1 MHSHS
6 LRITSFGCYFPGQM
20 SDLQKMIGRM
30 KDRKIQKF
38 EQVCQEMVTSANPTE
53 GGFLESCRS
62 LGLSAK
68 VAENMVYEYF
78 GMSVSEMTRLL
89 QGRQYGA

>member
-1 MHSHS
+1 MVA
-6 LRITSFGCYFPGQM
+6 IFPDKCQICK
-20 SDLQKMIGRM
+20 KMIGRM
-30 KDRKIQKF
+30 KDRKTQKF

-78 GMSVSEMTRLL
+78 GMSVSEMTWLL
-89 QGRQYGA
+89 KGR

>member
-1 MHSHS
+1 MHGYS
-6 LRITSFGCYFPGQM
+6 LRITRIGCYFSIQM
-20 SDLQKMIGRM
+20 PDLQKMIGRM
-30 KDRKIQKF
+30 KDRKTQKF

-78 GMSVSEMTRLL
+78 GMSVSEMTWLL
-89 QGRQYGA
+89 KGR